1 MNNDELCEKV
11 KASMTRKFVERSEMI
26 AEQFNQLDDDFGDIY
41 LDEIRDLKD
50 NGYDEDIV
58 VEIMEILEQEES
70 SSVCLEEQIGY
81 TDQIDDYNIGLTDED
96 IIQGLGIQD
105 LQEFE
110 TQRGVQLRQYITLA
124 RERRAIE
131 TNSSED
137 IVPRGE
143 ELACVI
149 AFEKGVVMR
158 SRIQEIDSTILN
170 SQEFSEYLSNEIGQD
185 IILDSDDIHRCLKI
199 YLSEKNTNYIN
210 EHPGFSRIK
219 NSVTLDEYISK
230 ITSREPIS
238 KTDIRGIANNPAVAR
253 ENSNTE
259 EIIDKLNDRTM
270 EQDDR
275 IK

>member
-1 MNNDELCEKV
+1 
-11 KASMTRKFVERSEMI
+11 MI
-26 AEQFNQLDDDFGDIY
+26 LEN
-41 LDEIRDLKD
+41 ETRDLKD
-50 NGYDEDIV
+50 NGYDKDIV
-58 VEIMEILEQEES
+58 LEIMEILKQEES

-81 TDQIDDYNIGLTDED
+81 IDQIDDYNIGLTDED

-110 TQRGVQLRQYITLA
+110 TQRGVKLRQYITLV

-131 TNSSED
+131 TNSYED

-170 SQEFSEYLSNEIGQD
+170 SQEFSEDLSNEIGQD
-185 IILDSDDIHRCLKI
+185 IILDSDDIHRCLNI

-210 EHPGFSRIK
+210 EHPGFFRIK
-219 NSVTLDEYISK
+219 DSDTLDEYISK

-238 KTDIRGIANNPAVAR
+238 KTAIRGIANNPDVAR

-259 EIIDKLNDRTM
+259 GIIDKLNDRTM
-270 EQDDR
+270 ELDDR